1 MERQRRSGIA
11 LGILVLLASA
21 LAGRSGVAAST
32 HPPIAV
38 LGIWEGQERH
48 TELSRAL
55 LTAARAGYDV
65 RGSTAATK
73 ADGHCLEPDCLIAR
87 GQRLGVDL
95 IVAGHLLPS
104 RSQRSSER
112 ELYLFVFDVQRRGPT
127 YNTLHGTEEELA
139 AALPQE
145 LARLLQQNDASLDER
160 QPPSLVLSHPSKGA
174 VRERSGRLVR
184 TALASGLGVI
194 SALSLTGAI
203 VAHALH
209 NQIAPGVCDDA
220 PDLKIAHDQS
230 CAYQTTP
237 LFATGYSV
245 AAGSLIGLAL
255 VVAIP

>member
-1 MERQRRSGIA
+1 MVRQRRAGIV

-21 LAGRSGVAAST
+21 LVGRPGAAAST

-38 LGIWEGQERH
+38 LGIWEGQGRH
-48 TELSRAL
+48 AALSRAL
-55 LTAARAGYDV
+55 LSAARAGYDV
-65 RGSTAATK
+65 RGSTASTK
-73 ADGHCLEPDCLIAR
+73 AEGPCLEPECLIAR

-104 RSQRSSER
+104 RPQGSSER

-127 YNTLHGTEEELA
+127 SNTLHGTEEELE

-145 LARLLQQNDASLDER
+145 LARLLQQNAEPIDEL
-160 QPPSLVLSHPSKGA
+160 QPPSLVLNRPSKGT
-174 VRERSGRLVR
+174 VRERSGRLAR

-209 NQIAPGVCDDA
+209 NQTAPGVCDDA

-230 CAYQTTP
+230 CTYQTTP

-245 AAGSLIGLAL
+245 AAGSLIGLVL